1 MSEPELLLTPLK
13 AAARKGQATEMTL
26 IVRVVPPALEA
37 APAGRPPLNL
47 GLVIDR
53 SGSMAGPKMPRALE
67 AARFAIQQLLPT
79 DRVSVTT
86 FDNHIETLVPNQ
98 PAADK
103 AGIVAR
109 LNGVA
114 PRGSTALHGGWA
126 EGAAQ
131 VEKGLAKEALN
142 RVVLLSDGQANVGL
156 SDPDQ
161 IATEV
166 HAAKGRGVGT
176 STIGVGDDYNENLM
190 QAMARAGDGNYYFID
205 DPKIIPEIL
214 GAELR
219 GLVATIGTEVTL
231 TLEPQNGAEVAEVLN
246 DLPSGPGG
254 LLKLP
259 NLVLGM
265 PVDVVLKLKA
275 PAREGVT
282 ELLRV
287 RLEWSASDGSGRR
300 AVARSLIVPAVDD
313 AEYESLPADPDVAE
327 KARMLEIGRM
337 KLRTSAALDRGDIIG
352 ARLLMEG
359 MDEVLCSAPAS
370 PYRDDE
376 MADLRE
382 LEEDL
387 ASGSPLRASKR
398 AKFQSF
404 SLGRGL
410 GRRSR
415 PGSAPEPPTE
425 PPKP

>member
-13 AAARKGQATEMTL
+13 AATRKGQATEMTM
-26 IVRVVPPALEA
+26 IVRVMPPALEA

-53 SGSMAGPKMPRALE
+53 SGSMHGPKMPRALE
-67 AARFAIQQLLPT
+67 AARFAIEQLVPT
-79 DRVSVTT
+79 DRVSVTV
-86 FDNHIETLVPNQ
+86 FDDHIDTLVPNQ

-131 VEKGLAKEALN
+131 TEKGLAKEALN
-142 RVVLLSDGQANVGL
+142 RVILLSDGQANVGL

-265 PVDVVLKLKA
+265 PVDVAVKLKA
-275 PAREGVT
+275 PACEGVT

-287 RLEWSASDGSGRR
+287 RLEWSAADGSGRR
-300 AVARSLIVPAVDD
+300 ATARSLIVPAVDE
-313 AEYESLPADPDVAE
+313 AEYEALPADSGVAE

-337 KLRTSAALDRGDIIG
+337 KLATSAALDRGDRVL
-352 ARLLMEG
+352 ARAMLCDL
-359 MDEVLCSAPAS
+359 DEALYAMPAS
-370 PYRDDE
+370 PMVANE

-382 LEEDL
+382 LGEDL
-387 ASGSPLRASKR
+387 EAGNIARASKR

-404 SLGRGL
+404 SLGRGQSR
-410 GRRSR
+410 GTR
-415 PGSAPEPPTE
+415 PGSAAEPPAE
-425 PPKP
+425 PPQP